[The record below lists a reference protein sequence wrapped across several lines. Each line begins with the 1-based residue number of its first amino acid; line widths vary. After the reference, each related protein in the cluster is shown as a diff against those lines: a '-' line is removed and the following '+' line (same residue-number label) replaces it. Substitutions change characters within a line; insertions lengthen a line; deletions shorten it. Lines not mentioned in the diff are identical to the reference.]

1 MDLIFIFTFY
11 RSKKCSLK
19 SPESR
24 VFAPN
29 MSLEIHHNSLS
40 RENDI
45 KSWFNLNSKTGSLKL
60 TKYGFEKLTHGNCKY
75 YQKIKK
81 IRQMDFIL
89 TIANLDDYLKLEG
102 QVVLNSTQKFSKV
115 DFQME
120 FVNLNIFTLNSLK
133 KVIMYMKDTGCSD

>member
-1 MDLIFIFTFY
+1 
-11 RSKKCSLK
+11 
-19 SPESR
+19 
-24 VFAPN
+24 
-29 MSLEIHHNSLS
+29 MSLEIHHKILS

-60 TKYGFEKLTHGNCKY
+60 TKYGYEKLTHGNCKY

-81 IRQMDFIL
+81 FRQIDFIL

-102 QVVLNSTQKFSKV
+102 QVVLNSTQKFSRV

-120 FVNLNIFTLNSLK
+120 FVNFNICTLNSLK
-133 KVIMYMKDTGCSD
+133 KVIVCWFHVIFAKFWQTKKVILPILEALNVDF

>member
-1 MDLIFIFTFY
+1 MVLTLIRLLICTLDNLDFNIYFHIF

-29 MSLEIHHNSLS
+29 MSLEIHHNFLS

-60 TKYGFEKLTHGNCKY
+60 TKYGYEKLTHGNCKY

-81 IRQMDFIL
+81 FRQIDFI
-89 TIANLDDYLKLEG
+89 
-102 QVVLNSTQKFSKV
+102 
-115 DFQME
+115 
-120 FVNLNIFTLNSLK
+120 
-133 KVIMYMKDTGCSD
+133 